1 MIRILIAEDSGVVA
15 MLLKAIFEQEPDFE
29 VVGHAGDGEAA
40 VQMAA
45 ELRPDLITMD
55 IRMPKMDG
63 FQATREIMSSE
74 PIPIVV
80 VSSSVDDEEL
90 RITFRA
96 IEEGA
101 LAVIE
106 KPRGIGHPDFETIR
120 RDLVGTVRAMAEVKL
135 VRRRRHPAAPGHRPA
150 AASRRPPHGSCR
162 LIAIGA
168 STGGPQALR
177 QIVSALPADLPVPI
191 VAVQHI
197 GSGFLGGLVEW
208 LGGFSGLR
216 VRLAAHGETLE
227 PGTLYFAPENRH
239 LCVDSVNGSLVA
251 LLRDTEPVHGIRP
264 AVDPLFM
271 SVAEC
276 CNGKAAGVL
285 LSGMGEDGAEGLLRM
300 RKAGCRTYVQERES
314 CVVFGMPGAAME
326 RDAAE
331 EALALDG
338 ICERLA
344 ACEG

>member
-15 MLLKAIFEQEPDFE
+15 MLLKAIFEQETDFQ
-29 VVGHAGDGEAA
+29 VVGHAKNGEEA
-40 VQMAA
+40 VRMAR
-45 ELRPDLITMD
+45 ELQPDLVTMD

-63 FQATREIMSSE
+63 FEATREIMSSA

-80 VSSSVDDEEL
+80 ISSSVDDEEL

-106 KPRGIGHPDFETIR
+106 KPRGIGHPDFEAVR
-120 RDLVGTVRAMAEVKL
+120 QDLVGTVRAMSEVKL
-135 VRRRRHPAAPGHRPA
+135 VRRRRHPARSEHRPA
-150 AASRRPPHGSCR
+150 QSPPRSGRSACR

-177 QIVSALPADLPVPI
+177 HIVSALPRDLPVPV

-197 GSGFLGGLVEW
+197 GGGFLGGLVEW
-208 LGGFSGLR
+208 LGGFSGPQ
-216 VRLAAHGETLE
+216 VRLARHGETLE
-227 PGTLYFAPENRH
+227 PGVLYFAPEDHH
-239 LCVDSVNGSLVA
+239 LCVESVNGGLVA

-264 AVDPLFM
+264 SVDPLFA
-271 SVAEC
+271 SVAETC
-276 CNGKAAGVL
+276 AGDAIGVL

-300 RKAGCRTYVQERES
+300 RRAGCRTYVQDRDS
-314 CVVFGMPGAAME
+314 CVVYGMPGAAME
-326 RDAAE
+326 RDAAD
-331 EALALDG
+331 EALDLDG
-338 ICERLA
+338 ICQRLNG
-344 ACEG
+344 CEG

>member
-1 MIRILIAEDSGVVA
+1 VIRILIAEDSGVVA
-15 MLLKAIFEQEPDFE
+15 MLLKAIFEQEADFE
-29 VVGHAGDGEAA
+29 VVGHAKNGEEA
-40 VQMAA
+40 VRLAE

-63 FQATREIMSSE
+63 FEATREIMSSS

-80 VSSSVDDEEL
+80 ISSSVDDEEL

-106 KPRGIGHPDFETIR
+106 KPRGIGHPDFEAIR
-120 RDLVGTVRAMAEVKL
+120 RDLVGTIRGMAEVKL
-135 VRRRRHPAAPGHRPA
+135 VRRRRHPARHEPRPA
-150 AASRRPPHGSCR
+150 TAPARPSRGGCR

-177 QIVSALPADLPVPI
+177 HIVSALPRELPVPV

-197 GSGFLGGLVEW
+197 GGGFLGGLVEW
-208 LGGFSGLR
+208 LAGFSGPQ
-216 VRLAAHGETLE
+216 VRLARHGETLT
-227 PGTLYFAPENRH
+227 PGTIYFAPESRH

-251 LLRDTEPVHGIRP
+251 LLRDSEPVHGVRP
-264 AVDPLFM
+264 SVDPLFD
-271 SVAEC
+271 SVAESC
-276 CNGKAAGVL
+276 KGEAIGVL
-285 LSGMGEDGAEGLLRM
+285 LSGMGEDGAEGLLAM
-300 RKAGCRTYVQERES
+300 RKAGCRTYVQDRES

-326 RDAAE
+326 REAVQ

-338 ICERLA
+338 ICERLN
-344 ACEG
+344 ACGG